1 MLPLHAGY
9 RRPVRCQAAFCHS
22 PPEPFCSR
30 RWVLSTKAGIHP
42 LTCHSPPSP
51 FVQGDGCSRRRNVI
65 PECFC
70 RGRESTSPSQA
81 VNVPLPMQLPA
92 DPVSV
97 DERITRL
104 VVAWREKGRG
114 PQLDELL
121 ILSFLREHPSID
133 TRAASSFLQL
143 GIEEARSMLE
153 VMTSATPAFLER
165 QGRTRAA
172 TFALSKNVARELTS
186 RVSYSKTKG
195 IESELY
201 EAALTH
207 LTWR

>member
-1 MLPLHAGY
+1 MLSLHAGY
-9 RRPVRCQAAFCHS
+9 RRTIPCQAARCHS
-22 PPEPFCSR
+22 REGGNPSLDLSFPPRGLLFNAR
-30 RWVLSTKAGIHP
+30 GVLRGASE
-42 LTCHSPPSP
+42 
-51 FVQGDGCSRRRNVI
+51 GCSRRRNVI

-70 RGRESTSPSQA
+70 RGRESTSPSW
-81 VNVPLPMQLPA
+81 VLNLPLLALLPA

-104 VVAWREKGRG
+104 VVAWREKGRE

-153 VMTSATPAFLER
+153 VMTTATPAFLER
-165 QGRTRAA
+165 QGRMRAA
-172 TFALSKNVARELTS
+172 TFALSPVN
-186 RVSYSKTKG
+186 
-195 IESELY
+195 
-201 EAALTH
+201 
-207 LTWR
+207 

>member
-1 MLPLHAGY
+1 
-9 RRPVRCQAAFCHS
+9 
-22 PPEPFCSR
+22 
-30 RWVLSTKAGIHP
+30 
-42 LTCHSPPSP
+42 
-51 FVQGDGCSRRRNVI
+51 
-65 PECFC
+65 
-70 RGRESTSPSQA
+70 
-81 VNVPLPMQLPA
+81 MQLPA

-104 VVAWREKGRG
+104 VVAWREKGRE

-121 ILSFLREHPSID
+121 IVSFLREHPSID

-153 VMTSATPAFLER
+153 VMTTATPAFLKR

-172 TFALSKNVARELTS
+172 TFALSKNVVRELTS

>member
-1 MLPLHAGY
+1 
-9 RRPVRCQAAFCHS
+9 
-22 PPEPFCSR
+22 
-30 RWVLSTKAGIHP
+30 
-42 LTCHSPPSP
+42 
-51 FVQGDGCSRRRNVI
+51 
-65 PECFC
+65 
-70 RGRESTSPSQA
+70 
-81 VNVPLPMQLPA
+81 
-92 DPVSV
+92 
-97 DERITRL
+97 
-104 VVAWREKGRG
+104 
-114 PQLDELL
+114 
-121 ILSFLREHPSID
+121 
-133 TRAASSFLQL
+133 
-143 GIEEARSMLE
+143 MLE